1 MDARFLQAWTDPH
14 PVTILGRRVWPFC
27 LKHRV
32 RLLAVGSPIL
42 DGRQVT
48 PLDLLIAVKICA
60 EEPMGKP
67 GLVDTWRLSRL
78 NASPYRFAMELQR
91 FTEYALVDCWPK
103 FWEKQGA
110 ASGATSSIPWPLMVV
125 ANLIASGIEEQRAWE
140 MPECQA
146 VWLNVALAARKG
158 NDVNVLTTE
167 EEELMQSIRDA
178 EASVASPAKVDP

>member
-1 MDARFLQAWTDPH
+1 MDSRFLQAFTDPAC
-14 PVTILGRRVWPFC
+14 VTILGRRVWPFC

-32 RLLAVGSPIL
+32 RLMAVDSPIL
-42 DGRQVT
+42 GGRDVT

-67 GLVDTWRLSRL
+67 GFIDTWRLSRL
-78 NASPYRFAMELQR
+78 NASPYKFAKELHR

-103 FWEKQGA
+103 FWENKT
-110 ASGATSSIPWPLMVV
+110 ASSGSTSSVPWPLMVV
-125 ANLIASGIEEQRAWE
+125 ANLVASGIEEQRAWE

-167 EEELMQSIRDA
+167 EEELMQSIRDM
-178 EASVASPAKVDP
+178 EAGVADPAKV